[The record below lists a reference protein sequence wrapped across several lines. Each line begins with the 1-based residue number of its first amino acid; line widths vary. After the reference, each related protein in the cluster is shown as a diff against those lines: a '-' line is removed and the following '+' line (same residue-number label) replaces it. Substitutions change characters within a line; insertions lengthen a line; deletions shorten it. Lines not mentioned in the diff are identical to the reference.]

1 LSHES
6 CGYCLFILI
15 GWFGFDELR
24 VFRVEGDGTD
34 WCPVSGVPSPTPWIG
49 GLRREIQVMPC
60 SQNLVVLAGMPLIW
74 AHVADSAVQMLD
86 VVPVYELAG
95 PSSGLIQIFEST
107 SDILRPVLGGSE
119 G

>member
-1 LSHES
+1 M
-6 CGYCLFILI
+6 I
-15 GWFGFDELR
+15 GWFGLDELR
-24 VFRVEGDGTD
+24 FFRGEGDCTD
-34 WCPVSGVPSPTPWIG
+34 GCPVSGVASPAPRVS
-49 GLRREIQVMPC
+49 GLRGEVQVMPC
-60 SQNLVVLAGMPLIW
+60 SQNLVVLTGMPLVRTD
-74 AHVADSAVQMLD
+74 VADSAVQMLD